1 MKRIQTL
8 GGLAVFDGARLLGGS
23 AQQPRRLAILA
34 VLARAGGRAVSRDR
48 LVALLWPDTDEERG
62 RRSLNQAL
70 YGLRQELGS
79 EEAILGT
86 RDIRLNPDLVETDV
100 GEFEAAAA
108 SGALEEA
115 ARSYRP
121 FLGDFNLPGAVEFA
135 RWAEE
140 EREALTGEYRRIL
153 EAVSRGAAGR
163 GDWGGAVLWWRRRA
177 AIDPDDGLVA
187 QGLMLALAAAGDV
200 PGALRHAEIFTE
212 LRQQELELPAD
223 PDVLTLAERI
233 RRGELPPVPRPSAPG
248 GPLQPVAP
256 PSAPQPIAA
265 PPGSQPATKPD
276 AGRPAS
282 IAVLPFV
289 NMSPDRENEY
299 FSDGLTEE
307 LTNALTQVAGLRVA
321 SRTSAFA
328 FKGKEVDARKIG
340 ARLGVTLLVEGSVRK
355 LANRIRVTAQ
365 VINAADGYHLWSQA
379 FDRTLTDVFALQEEV
394 AHAIVAAL
402 LALGHGVGDAPRV
415 RPPTD
420 VVEAYTLYL
429 RGRYFVLK
437 GDADSL
443 RVALEYFE
451 QALELDP
458 HYALAYAGVA
468 QCWVLSGFHF
478 GELPPLEAMPR
489 AKLAVDRALEL
500 DPELAEGH
508 VWRGAIAMLYE
519 YDLVEADAR
528 LTRAIELQP
537 SAIHA
542 HVWRSILR
550 SFAGRHDEA
559 IAEALEAERLDPLAI
574 RVQLA
579 VGRCYHFAGRFD
591 EATRRFQTV
600 LAMDPNN
607 IAHAWL
613 ARACNLTGRPDLG
626 LAAAETGLARASR
639 DPFLLEA
646 FGISLA
652 ALGRSNEARDVI
664 AELDELARHRY
675 VSAYHVALIHGQL
688 GEGEAAMRRLE
699 EAARER
705 SGYLPF
711 SLTNLG
717 GGFELLRETPHF
729 RALMERLG
737 LGMLLAAQGTDAPRQ

>member
-1 MKRIQTL
+1 M
-8 GGLAVFDGARLLGGS
+8 
-23 AQQPRRLAILA
+23 
-34 VLARAGGRAVSRDR
+34 SRDR

-100 GEFEAAAA
+100 GEFEAASA

-115 ARSYRP
+115 ARSYGP

-135 RWAEE
+135 RRAEG
-140 EREALTGEYRRIL
+140 ERDTLTGEYRQVL
-153 EAVSRGAAGR
+153 EAVARGAAGR
-163 GDWGGAVLWWRRRA
+163 GDWGAAVLWWRRRA
-177 AIDPDDGLVA
+177 ALDPDDTPVA

-212 LRQQELELPAD
+212 LRQQQLELPAD
-223 PDVLTLAERI
+223 PEVLALAERI
-233 RRGELPPVPRPSAPG
+233 RRGELPPVPRRSAPG
-248 GPLQPVAP
+248 GALQVVTP
-256 PSAPQPIAA
+256 PSAPQSIAA
-265 PPGSQPATKPD
+265 APQSKPAAEAGTDQPP
-276 AGRPAS
+276 S

-328 FKGKEVDARKIG
+328 FKGKEVDAREIG
-340 ARLGVTLLVEGSVRK
+340 ARLGVMLLVEGSVRK
-355 LANRIRVTAQ
+355 LGNRIRVTAQ
-365 VINAADGYHLWSQA
+365 VVDAADGYHLWSQA
-379 FDRTLTDVFALQEEV
+379 FDRTLTDVFALQEDV
-394 AHAIVAAL
+394 AHAIVSAL
-402 LALGHGVGDAPRV
+402 SVLGHGVGDAPRL

-429 RGRYFVLK
+429 RGRYFTLK

-458 HYALAYAGVA
+458 HYALAHAGVA
-468 QCWVLSGFHF
+468 GCWVLSGFHF
-478 GELPPLEAMPR
+478 GELAPLEAMPR

-500 DPELAEGH
+500 KPLLAEGH
-508 VWRGAIAMLYE
+508 LWRGAIALLYD
-519 YDLVEADAR
+519 YDPVEADAR

-537 SAIHA
+537 SATANI
-542 HVWRSILR
+542 WRSILR
-550 SFAGRHDEA
+550 SMSGRHEEA
-559 IAEALEAERLDPLAI
+559 IAEALEAERLDPITI

-579 VGRCYHFAGRFD
+579 LGRSYHFAGHFD
-591 EATRRFQTV
+591 EARRRFQTV
-600 LAMDPNN
+600 VGMDPNN

-613 ARACNLTGRPDLG
+613 AWNCTLAGEPDLG
-626 LAAAETGLARASR
+626 LAAAETGIARVGR
-639 DPFLLEA
+639 HPVLLGA
-646 FGISLA
+646 LGGCLA
-652 ALGRSNEARDVI
+652 ALGRGDEAREVI
-664 AELDELARHRY
+664 AELDELARLRY
-675 VSAYHVALIHGQL
+675 VSAYHAARIHAQL
-688 GEGEAAMRRLE
+688 GEAEAAMRRLE

-711 SLTNLG
+711 SFIHG
-717 GGFELLRETPHF
+717 VFDFLRETAGF

-737 LGMLLAAQGTDAPRQ
+737 LGNLGTAPEIGTRSRQ